1 MLIPLYGVCVYL
13 LAQMCIVYRSV
24 CAFVYIHAHMEVFVS
39 VCVRVYVWLTV
50 SSQVLNAQ

>member
-24 CAFVYIHAHMEVFVS
+24 CAFVYIHAHMEVFVYQS
-39 VCVRVYVWLTV
+39 VCV
-50 SSQVLNAQ
+50 SMFG